1 MKKRKK
7 RERKRKRTEKNVRAT
22 SCIEVYLNNITHVSI
37 YRETMSNEQ
46 VTLEHIWK
54 EINPTRK

>member
-7 RERKRKRTEKNVRAT
+7 RERKRKRTEKSVRAT
-22 SCIEVYLNNITHVSI
+22 SCIEVYLNNITHVS
-37 YRETMSNEQ
+37 MSNEQ